1 MIIKSS
7 LLPFLIAEV
16 IPPSGNFTSSDGV
29 TRETYRIVKNIDTV
43 ELDFVVM
50 GDWGGKNHK
59 RTKNFRNL

>member
-16 IPPSGNFTSSDGV
+16 IPPFGNFTSSDGV
-29 TRETYRIVKNIDTV
+29 TRETYRIVKNMDAE

-59 RTKNFRNL
+59 N